1 MRKKKEWRSFIFFVL
16 PGLAGVCVF
25 TLFPFLDVVRRSF
38 FTTVADQF
46 VGWDNYRRVFENQAF
61 LLAVKN
67 TARFTAVCLP
77 ILLLSGLLVAILLS
91 GMAKAQ
97 FWKSLFLLPMSM
109 PSVTVVMIW
118 KMCFSESGFLNR
130 ILELRIDYMGTDRAF
145 WVLVF
150 SYVWKNLGYTVIL
163 WLAGIG
169 GVSQDTVEAARVDG
183 AGWLRIWLSVMLPQ
197 LKGPFY
203 TIAVLSFLNTFKA
216 FREAYL
222 VAGAYPQES
231 MYLLSHL
238 FNNWF
243 AALDLDKMAA
253 GAVCMAAVLLV
264 FILLFTA
271 LCRKGEE
278 D

>member
-183 AGWLRIWLSVMLPQ
+183 AGWFRIWLFVMLPQ

-253 GAVCMAAVLLV
+253 GAVCMAAVLLG

-271 LCRKGEE
+271 LGRKGEE